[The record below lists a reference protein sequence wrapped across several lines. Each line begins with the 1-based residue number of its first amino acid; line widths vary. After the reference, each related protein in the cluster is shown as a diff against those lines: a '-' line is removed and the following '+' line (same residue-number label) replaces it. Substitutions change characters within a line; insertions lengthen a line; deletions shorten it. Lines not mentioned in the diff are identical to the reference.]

1 MSVDPNIVGYSPINT
16 IPPMPSFETPVPRR
30 VYPPMGSVET
40 PVPRRVVPPM
50 PSFETPVPR
59 RAYPPMASVET
70 PVPLPPG
77 TFVHPSGRTGAYT
90 GAARPAYIGA
100 PRRKEKD
107 PYDQITNPDAWMG
120 GVPDDYEVLRGN
132 RTYAADRRDFPELFP
147 GSVVDDGT
155 GPLGLIPPGGDTP
168 VDDTPGGNNNYN
180 SGPSAWDI
188 AERERELLWRTEDR
202 ARDLLW
208 RTEDRTLD
216 ERLRA
221 EQEARDK
228 KSRLDSIA
236 AYDAYDAKMRDTY
249 NAGRVNARFDPM
261 VTAAGGAYDA
271 GVERLGGI
279 TGAMTARGVQAR
291 GDVAN
296 AFSAGDQRLQALRQ
310 QYQNQQRTT
319 DSGFNDILSGYGA
332 GSVEQGSG
340 YNDRLFAN
348 AQIGNARAGTIFDA
362 SYADRGA
369 LVGGLQGDVET
380 GMTQEKA
387 ALLTKIAAQR
397 AAEQQASDSALAA
410 ALAQSGLA
418 RGQLG

>member
-16 IPPMPSFETPVPRR
+16 IPPRNPHAP
-30 VYPPMGSVET
+30 VET
-40 PVPRRVVPPM
+40 PSSRSRFSVPRSSVQPQGPAPSVP
-50 PSFETPVPR
+50 TPV
-59 RAYPPMASVET
+59 
-70 PVPLPPG
+70 
-77 TFVHPSGRTGAYT
+77 YT
-90 GAARPAYIGA
+90 GA

-147 GSVVDDGT
+147 ATVVDDGT
-155 GPLGLIPPGGDTP
+155 GPLGLNPPGG
-168 VDDTPGGNNNYN
+168 NKNYN
-180 SGPSAWDI
+180 NGPSAWDI